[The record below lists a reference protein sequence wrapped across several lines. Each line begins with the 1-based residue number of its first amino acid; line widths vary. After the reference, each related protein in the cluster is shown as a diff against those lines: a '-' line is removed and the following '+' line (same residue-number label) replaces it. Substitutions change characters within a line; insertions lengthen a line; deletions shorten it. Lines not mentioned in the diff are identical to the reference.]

1 MATLR
6 EIQAAMSGFPR
17 NLTWNDFRPVQNSPA
32 PPAQANTA
40 AQWST
45 TGWSVRVVN
54 GEYRVQGARVNVIID
69 RHNSWAVP
77 GARTS
82 TALLQH
88 EQGHYDITGLIAR
101 DLIRKILD
109 LSLDTVVIGAMQA
122 AGNTP
127 HQHQNFAVQRFQSYI
142 NTYVQEA
149 NDFSAKLQTNPITG
163 ADGVYDVQTNHSQNA
178 NGQAA
183 WNTRLQR
190 MKAGDENFAL
200 NLAMEGI
207 I

>member
-1 MATLR
+1 M
-6 EIQAAMSGFPR
+6 
-17 NLTWNDFRPVQNSPA
+17 
-32 PPAQANTA
+32 QANTA

-54 GEYRVQGARVNVIID
+54 GEYRVHGARVNVSID

-82 TALLQH
+82 AALLQH
-88 EQGHYDITGLIAR
+88 EKGHYDITGLIAR

-109 LSLDTVVIGAMQA
+109 LSLDTVVMGAMQA
-122 AGNTP
+122 AGKTP

-149 NDFSAKLQTNPITG
+149 NDLGSKLQTNPTTG
-163 ADGVYDVQTNHSQNA
+163 ADGIYDVQTNHSQNTT
-178 NGQAA
+178 GQAA
-183 WNTRLQR
+183 WNARLQR
-190 MKAGDENFAL
+190 MKAGNENFEL
-200 NLAMEGI
+200 DLAMAGI